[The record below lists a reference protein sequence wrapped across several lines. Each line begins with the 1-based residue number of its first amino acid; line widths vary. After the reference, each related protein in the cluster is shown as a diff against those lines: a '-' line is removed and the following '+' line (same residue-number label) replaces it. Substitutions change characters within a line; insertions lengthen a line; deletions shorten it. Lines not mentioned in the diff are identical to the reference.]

1 MRRALLVEH
10 RPLGAAGHMALD
22 EALLDSSPEGVPVL
36 RFYDWAGEGAS
47 YSLRGVTF
55 GVSQAIEPVEAAVR
69 ARFGGLCAAPV
80 RRATGGGIVFHDG
93 DMTFSFVFPWPT
105 LSDPG
110 LVYKDIHLAAH
121 LGFKALGVETGL
133 WSRPRPVGLQ
143 AECFASPEPKDLV
156 SPAGAKALGGAL
168 RRRRGR
174 GLYQGSLRPEA
185 LGVDAGKA
193 RRAVAEG
200 LALSWKALFE
210 PTAAGAEAVERAEAL
225 RRERYETDRWNRR
238 R

>member
-1 MRRALLVEH
+1 MRRGLLVEH
-10 RPLGAAGHMALD
+10 RPLDAAGHMALD
-22 EALLDSSPEGVPVL
+22 EALLESAPEGVPVL
-36 RFYDWAGEGAS
+36 RFYDWDGAGAADA
-47 YSLRGVTF
+47 LRGVTF
-55 GVSQAIEPVEAAVR
+55 GVSQRIEAVEAAVR
-69 ARFGGLCAAPV
+69 ARFGGVVVPPV

-133 WSRPRPVGLQ
+133 WSRPRPGGPQ
-143 AECFASPEPKDLV
+143 TECFTAPEPKDLV
-156 SPAGAKALGGAL
+156 SGGGAKALGGAL

-185 LGVDAGKA
+185 LGVDASAA

-200 LALSWKALFE
+200 MALSWKALFE
-210 PTAAGAEAVERAEAL
+210 PRPAEPEALAMAAAL

>member
-1 MRRALLVEH
+1 MRRGLLVEH
-10 RPLGAAGHMALD
+10 GPLDAAGHMALD

-36 RFYDWAGEGAS
+36 RFYDWAGAGAS
-47 YSLRGVTF
+47 DALRGVTF
-55 GVSQAIEPVEAAVR
+55 GVSQGIEGVEAAVR
-69 ARFGGLCAAPV
+69 ARFGGVAAAPV

-105 LSDPG
+105 LSDPS

-133 WSRPRPVGLQ
+133 WSRPRPAGLQ
-143 AECFASPEPKDLV
+143 AECFTGPEPKDLV
-156 SPAGAKALGGAL
+156 SPAGAKVLGGAL

-185 LGVDAGKA
+185 LGVDARKA

-200 LALSWKALFE
+200 MALSWKALFE
-210 PTAAGAEAVERAEAL
+210 PLAPGPEALERAEVL